1 MSELTETETEIE
13 GVRGSIVARTWPNPG
28 ADHVVLIAHGYG
40 EHVGRYEHV
49 AERLMANGGAV
60 VGADH
65 LGHGRSAG
73 ERALIEHGEDLTS
86 DLHRVAD
93 LARSGHPGLPLV
105 LLGHSMGGLIATR
118 YAQRFGDELTALVIS
133 APVIGGNPGFRAL
146 LDLDPIPE
154 IPIDP
159 EVLSRDAAVGAA
171 YAADPL
177 VYHGPFHRPTL
188 EALLGG
194 VDAVA
199 AAGGLGDLPTL
210 WIHGTEDALAPLEV
224 TREAVER
231 IRGSRFEER
240 IYEGARHE
248 VLNETNRDEV
258 LEDVVRF
265 IRAAL

>member
-1 MSELTETETEIE
+1 MSEPTETETELQ
-13 GVRGSIVARTWPNPG
+13 GARGTLVARTWRNPD

-40 EHVGRYEHV
+40 EHIGRYEHV
-49 AERLMANGGAV
+49 AERLLANGAVV

-73 ERALIEHGEDLTS
+73 ERALVEEGEDLTN
-86 DLHRVAD
+86 DLHVVAD
-93 LARSGHPGLPLV
+93 LARREGPRMPLV

-118 YAQRFGDELTALVIS
+118 FAQRFGDELAALVIS

-159 EVLSRDAAVGAA
+159 EVLSRDSAVGAA

-199 AAGGLGDLPTL
+199 EAGGLGDLPTL

-224 TREAVER
+224 TRDAVER

-248 VLNETNRDEV
+248 VFNETNRDEV
-258 LEDVVRF
+258 LEDVARF